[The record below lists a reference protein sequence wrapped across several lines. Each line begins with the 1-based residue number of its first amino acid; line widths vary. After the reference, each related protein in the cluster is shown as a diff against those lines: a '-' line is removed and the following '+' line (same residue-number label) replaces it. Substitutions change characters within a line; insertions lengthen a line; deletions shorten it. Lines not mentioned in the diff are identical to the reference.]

1 MEKYI
6 FDIPIYR
13 CDIDKHT
20 HESENEKKKYQS
32 LVVDAHG
39 EEAIG
44 SDSYLRM
51 GERFDRDHWYPWQFN
66 EIIGYIRIYAIGYHV
81 KGELWL
87 TRAKKI
93 RRDLKNKKIF
103 YRGKAFEHRCF
114 YQSSEDIFNS
124 IQSEIVAIQN
134 QQEFKKRFVDLSQ
147 FLEIGPFI
155 DWPGLLAAG

>member
-1 MEKYI
+1 MYG
-6 FDIPIYR
+6 
-13 CDIDKHT
+13 T
-20 HESENEKKKYQS
+20 S
-32 LVVDAHG
+32 A
-39 EEAIG
+39 
-44 SDSYLRM
+44 
-51 GERFDRDHWYPWQFN
+51 